1 MFFGESGVVSCPFR
15 LLHVI
20 LHVAVLLKLRLDLLD
35 IRWHLDRA
43 VQGVLKTKLL

>member
-1 MFFGESGVVSCPFR
+1 MPSVPRRVVCRALSFR

-20 LHVAVLLKLRLDLLD
+20 LCVAVLLKLRLDLLD

-43 VQGVLKTKLL
+43 VQDVP